1 MVRILLGVVIV
12 EAALL
17 GAFGVVLFVHA
28 GDLEDES
35 ASGYAGLLGAG
46 GVLAALVL
54 AVPAV
59 MSVVTMRR
67 GGRIGQLLSAVTG
80 GLMVLVNVSLLGA
93 GIIAALC
100 MMAGIGLVLAAV
112 LPDKSLAHEARATD
126 DPR

>member
-1 MVRILLGVVIV
+1 
-12 EAALL
+12 
-17 GAFGVVLFVHA
+17 
-28 GDLEDES
+28 
-35 ASGYAGLLGAG
+35 
-46 GVLAALVL
+46 
-54 AVPAV
+54 

-112 LPDKSLAHEARATD
+112 LPGKSLAHEARAT
-126 DPR
+126 R

>member
-35 ASGYAGLLGAG
+35 ASGYSLLFGAAF
-46 GVLAALVL
+46 VLAALVL

-59 MSVVTMRR
+59 MSVVMMRR
-67 GGRIGQLLSAVTG
+67 GGRIGQLLSAATG
-80 GLMVLVNVSLLGA
+80 GLMVLVNIPRPGA
-93 GIIAALC
+93 EIIAALC

-126 DPR
+126 DRR